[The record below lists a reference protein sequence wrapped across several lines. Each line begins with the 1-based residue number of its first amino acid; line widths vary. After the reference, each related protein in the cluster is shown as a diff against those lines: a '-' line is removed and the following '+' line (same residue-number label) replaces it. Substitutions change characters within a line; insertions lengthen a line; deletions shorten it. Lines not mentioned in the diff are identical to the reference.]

1 MSFGRTTR
9 DVTTGGSGAS
19 THEAPGRAPGK
30 TSLVEQAEG
39 GAGGGTVFRKAEG
52 GAVGAD
58 PGAAFAHATSGGS
71 SQVPFRG
78 EMEAAFG
85 HSFGNVR
92 AHLGGSETG
101 DGLSALG
108 ARAAAHGDA
117 VAFRDSSPGKDL
129 VAHELAHVVQ
139 QRNGGGAVQAKPID
153 VSAPDDAAEHRADA
167 AADAVMRG
175 ERVGDVGSAPAG
187 HLHRAVDT
195 NGGSWK
201 TTTYSAI
208 NAGAG
213 VGKRVGVNVAIEFEP
228 KDPVV
233 ADNIGLTQTVKTLHS
248 TAKGG
253 KLDTD
258 STVGARNASLNLT
271 KAEGDQGRATDQGDP
286 GDGDTI
292 PNTSPLY
299 AVENSAGHIA
309 KTLTDVGANAGFG
322 QHAFRKAKPG
332 GAAGF
337 DVQNAKLSDGPSR
350 RITFAGEEF
359 NGKFE
364 TTALVLDGPLKDTY
378 LGSVEWGY
386 KVDGAGTATAD
397 PAALAVVR
405 VGAPTTQFMAAAK
418 KWNAAKFT
426 DPSDAKVYDTVD
438 LPLTSIDDSG
448 TVAANDMGTAAIIAR
463 LAVVEDQ
470 LKTAKGTDKPNKEME
485 KTCLEN
491 ALKTRSAVID
501 VSAVKTEDR
510 TGADNV
516 FVRLSAGGKNAQSAA
531 VALKDGQNH
540 HFAVPLAGLL
550 PITGPIKVEAFDKH
564 KGGSD
569 NQLVEIGWAS
579 PFAAATNTAT
589 SSGASYNVTVKF
601 DK

>member
-1 MSFGRTTR
+1 MSLGRTTR
-9 DVTTGGSGAS
+9 DLTTDGSRTS
-19 THEAPGRAPGK
+19 TQEAQGRGPGK
-30 TSLVEQAEG
+30 TSLVEQAYG
-39 GAGGGTVFRKAEG
+39 RVGAGTVLRKPE
-52 GAVGAD
+52 GAVAGRD
-58 PGAAFAHATSGGS
+58 PGAAFAHATSGAS

-117 VAFRDSSPGKDL
+117 VAFRDASPSKDL

-139 QRNGGGAVQAKPID
+139 QRNGGGAVQAKPVD
-153 VSAPDDAAEHRADA
+153 VSTPDDAAEQRADA

-208 NAGAG
+208 NTGAG

-248 TAKGG
+248 TAKAG
-253 KLDTD
+253 KVETD

-271 KAEGDQGRATDQGDP
+271 KAEGDQGRAVDQGDP
-286 GDGDTI
+286 TGDTI

-322 QHAFRKAKPG
+322 QHGFRKAKAG
-332 GAAGF
+332 GAPGF
-337 DVQNAKLSDGPSR
+337 DVQNAKLGDGPSR

-386 KVDGAGTATAD
+386 KVDGAGTASAD
-397 PAALAVVR
+397 PAALTVVR
-405 VGAPTTQFMAAAK
+405 VGAPTAQFMAAAK
-418 KWNAAKFT
+418 KWNSAKFT

-438 LPLTSIDDSG
+438 LPLTSNDDSG
-448 TVAANDMGTAAIIAR
+448 AVAANDMGAAAIIAR
-463 LAVVEDQ
+463 LAVVEGQ
-470 LKTAKGTDKPNKEME
+470 LKTAKAADKPNEEME

-491 ALKTRSAVID
+491 ALKTRSAVLD
-501 VSAVKTEDR
+501 VNAVKTEDR
-510 TGADNV
+510 AGGDNV
-516 FVRLSAGGKNAQSAA
+516 FVRLSTGGKNAQSAT

-550 PITGPIKVEAFDKH
+550 PIMGPLKVELFDKH
-564 KGGSD
+564 KPDSD

-579 PFAAATNTAT
+579 PYAAATNAAT
-589 SSGASYNVTVKF
+589 SSGASYNITVKF